1 MQIESFGTTPLAEV
15 IQAYVYGEFADDPDI
30 QAFFAAVNTEGQGYL
45 NWFLQ
50 TPLSVYTLP
59 AINGPLLDWIGQG
72 IYGISRP
79 VISSLISRSYGAY
92 NTLPYNTR
100 AYGTRREVN
109 SGNAQEASDD
119 IYKRTLTWYTYLGDG
134 RQMSIMWL
142 RRRVAR
148 FLFGANGSDIPVDY
162 LSQVSISRNSA
173 GFSGAVN
180 TAPYN
185 TQAYNTRQT
194 RKTLAARSI
203 TIGVPPSPIAQTFQA
218 LLNEGYLALPFQVKF
233 NVTFIVPPY
242 YLHPRPISSCLINL
256 RLHFKARSGGLFSF
270 WASE

>member
-1 MQIESFGTTPLAEV
+1 MQIESFSAQPLPQ
-15 IQAYVYGEFADDPDI
+15 IAYAYLYSQYATDENV
-30 QAFFAAVNTEGQGYL
+30 QAFVDSYNSIAQGYL
-45 NWFLQ
+45 EWFNQ
-50 TPLSVYTLP
+50 TPLSVYTSP
-59 AINGPLLDWIGQG
+59 NISGPLLDWIGQG

-79 VISSLISRSYGAY
+79 VISTLISRSYGAY
-92 NTLPYNTR
+92 NTLPYNAR
-100 AYGTRREVN
+100 AYGTRRQVN
-109 SGNAQEASDD
+109 SGTAEAASDD
-119 IYKRTLTWYTYLGDG
+119 IYKRTLTWHTYLGDG

-173 GFSGAVN
+173 GFSGALN

-242 YLHPRPISSCLINL
+242 YLGSTFILGQSVL
-256 RLHFKARSGGLFSF
+256 A
-270 WASE
+270 